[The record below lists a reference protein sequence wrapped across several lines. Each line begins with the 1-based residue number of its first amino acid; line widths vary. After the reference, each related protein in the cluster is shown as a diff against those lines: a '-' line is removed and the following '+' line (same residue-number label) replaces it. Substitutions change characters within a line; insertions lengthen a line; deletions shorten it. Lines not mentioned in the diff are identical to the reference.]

1 MELIYIPQGELQR
14 RIFAISPI
22 LRQNS
27 VSGQQLALE
36 SYLLGGLVLSRYDRF
51 HALNRGF

>member
-27 VSGQQLALE
+27 VSLASNWLWNPT
-36 SYLLGGLVLSRYDRF
+36 LWVG
-51 HALNRGF
+51 